1 MMGRVGSREPVMAKY
16 RSFIIT
22 MKDRE
27 DHAKA
32 ILDRLRDFGSYATIV
47 EAVDGQSISDEAF
60 IRLVGRRVNCLKSKR
75 LMSKGE
81 LGCWLSHKKA
91 WRELGKETADFA
103 FIFEDDVIIMDDL
116 TPIANALER
125 LDGWDIVKL
134 YRKKTRRPLFKRQIG
149 NGLALTAS
157 FSASSGT
164 FAYAI
169 RREVAERLYESH
181 EEYQSPIDV
190 AFRFRSRN
198 RIRVLDCSEDLVIHD
213 PNSSSTIEPHRSHR
227 RTQLKEEGRVWK
239 LLCNAVHFF
248 SALYDNSK
256 YFLFGEYRSVKS

>member
-1 MMGRVGSREPVMAKY
+1 MAKF

-32 ILDRLRDFGSYATIV
+32 ILNRLCDFGSYATIV
-47 EAVDGQSISDEAF
+47 EAVDGQSISDDAF
-60 IRLVGRRVNCLKSKR
+60 NRLVGRHVNCRKSKR

-91 WRELGKETADFA
+91 WRELGKDTADFA
-103 FIFEDDVIIMDDL
+103 FIFEDDVIIIDDL

-125 LDGWDIVKL
+125 MEGWDIVKL
-134 YRKKTRRPLFKRQIG
+134 YRKKTRRPLFKRPIG
-149 NGLALTAS
+149 DGLALTAS
-157 FSASSGT
+157 FSATSGT

-169 RREVAERLYESH
+169 RREVAERLDKSH
-181 EEYQSPIDV
+181 EQYQSPIDV
-190 AFRFRSRN
+190 EFRFRSRN

-213 PNSSSTIEPHRSHR
+213 PNSRSTIEPHRSLQ
-227 RTQLKEEGRVWK
+227 RTQFKEEDRVWK
-239 LLCNAVHFF
+239 LLCNAIHFF
-248 SALYDNSK
+248 STLYDNSK
-256 YFLFGEYRSVKS
+256 YFLFHEYRSAESLE